1 MTEAGAA
8 VLVLSKTSIGQSQ
21 TERTGQHLAALETRA
36 RAKIAA
42 TDAKPESAVSNRLHA
57 ARLYRDG
64 THARHAEVLK
74 GYRTAQERL
83 AARPDPRRT
92 LTDRLLG
99 RQPVSTGMEALERDV
114 AAARADLIA
123 AEKAAAGA
131 DGHLARVERT
141 EKTERTQHMA
151 QMETQRRAAM
161 EMLAEVVMAQRM
173 VRAFPALA
181 YSGPSFTAWS
191 AGKIE
196 RKRRRGMR
204 NPWARNIWGIPLD
217 FG

>member
-1 MTEAGAA
+1 MAEAGAA
-8 VLVLSKTSIGQSQ
+8 VLALSKTSIGQSQ
-21 TERTGQHLAALETRA
+21 TERTVQHLAALETQA

-42 TDAKPESAVSNRLHA
+42 TDAKPEASVSNRLHA

-64 THARHAEVLK
+64 THARHAEILK
-74 GYRTAQERL
+74 GYRIAQERL
-83 AARPDPRRT
+83 AAQPDPRRT

-141 EKTERTQHMA
+141 EKAERSQHMA

-181 YSGPSFTAWS
+181 YTGPSFTAWS

-196 RKRRRGMR
+196 RKRRRGLR
-204 NPWARNIWGIPLD
+204 DPWARNIWGLPLD